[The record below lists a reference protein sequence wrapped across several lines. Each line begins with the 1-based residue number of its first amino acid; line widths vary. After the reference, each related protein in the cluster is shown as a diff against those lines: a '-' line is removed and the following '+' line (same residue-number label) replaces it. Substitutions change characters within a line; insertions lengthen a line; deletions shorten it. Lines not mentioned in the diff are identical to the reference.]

1 MNTMDKYEFLL
12 HSDHSSHK
20 WADVEFNNVA
30 MELLKEKKHKEAET
44 LLKKGLERNSDDFN
58 FHEDLGTVYWSTS
71 HFEEAEKSLQTALD
85 RAEKELTENPDSID
99 EEVIIDIKTKLAKIK
114 RKESY
119 EKNRKNHW

>member
-1 MNTMDKYEFLL
+1 MRIWIRQQLL
-12 HSDHSSHK
+12 DIIHALLQSAPD
-20 WADVEFNNVA
+20 FA
-30 MELLKEKKHKEAET
+30 MMRE
-44 LLKKGLERNSDDFN
+44 
-58 FHEDLGTVYWSTS
+58 
-71 HFEEAEKSLQTALD
+71 SLQTALD